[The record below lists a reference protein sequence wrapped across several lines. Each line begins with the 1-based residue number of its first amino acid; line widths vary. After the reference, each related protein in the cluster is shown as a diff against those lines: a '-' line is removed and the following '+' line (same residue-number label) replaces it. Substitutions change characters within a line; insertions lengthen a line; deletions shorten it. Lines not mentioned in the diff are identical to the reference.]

1 MKENKVLIS
10 LCHGPAAFLAAAIDE
25 KPEDYLFK
33 GFDME
38 VFPDALDEGANQDIG
53 YMPGC
58 LRWLLAAASKSLGS
72 ISSIPTLQGRPC
84 GPQCNHR

>member
-53 YMPGC
+53 YMRGASAGFLPQ
-58 LRWLLAAASKSLGS
+58 ASKSLGS
-72 ISSIPTLQGRPC
+72 ISSIPTLQGPSMWTAM
-84 GPQCNHR
+84 